1 MDINRILLLPF
12 TREGGWQQLRHS
24 RPSLNTL
31 ILRVVLPLSLLPPVM
46 LHYAIHHH
54 GDTLLPGL
62 AERPW
67 AIIAPALFT
76 AELLTFLVM
85 GWLIHGVASAHRLRL
100 SHRDAYFLA
109 AMAPLPLWLA
119 SLTLFV
125 PDMAFIV
132 CGVLLA
138 MMLSC
143 GLVYHGLEALA
154 EREADDVMVMSATYT
169 VMAFGLMAWGILL
182 ALVWAL

>member
-1 MDINRILLLPF
+1 MNISLILQLPF
-12 TREGGWQQLRHS
+12 TREGGWQQLRRE
-24 RPSLNTL
+24 RPPLNAL

-46 LHYAIHHH
+46 LHYAIYRH
-54 GDTLLPGL
+54 GDALLSGL
-62 AERPW
+62 ADRPW

-76 AELLTFLVM
+76 AELLTFVVM
-85 GWLIHGVASAHRLRL
+85 SWLIHGVANAHRLRL
-100 SHRDAYFLA
+100 SYRDAFFLA
-109 AMAPLPLWLA
+109 AMVPLPLWFS

-125 PDMAFIV
+125 PDMVFIV

-143 GLVYHGLEALA
+143 GLVYHGLQALA
-154 EREADDVMVMSATYT
+154 EREDDDVMVMSATYT